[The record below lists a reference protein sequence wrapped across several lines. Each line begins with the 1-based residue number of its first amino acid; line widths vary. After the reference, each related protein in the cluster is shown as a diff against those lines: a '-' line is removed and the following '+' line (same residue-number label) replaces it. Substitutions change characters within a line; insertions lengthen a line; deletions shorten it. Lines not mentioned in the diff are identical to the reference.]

1 MSMGKILAGFLV
13 ISALVMGVGLYYTA
27 EVAYFEE
34 VSADAPAAQM
44 RLVSVATGT
53 PEPILTENVTAIDR
67 DTSPISFR
75 ACFTTPMSLAMLTET
90 YEVMEDAVPLNG
102 PRMFDCFDAAAVGA
116 GLESGNAVAFM
127 AEPDIR
133 EGVDRVIAIFPDG
146 RGYAWHQR
154 NEKLED

>member
-1 MSMGKILAGFLV
+1 MGKFLAGFLV
-13 ISALVMGVGLYYTA
+13 ITALAMGFGLYYTA

-34 VSADAPAAQM
+34 VSADAPEAEM
-44 RLVSVATGT
+44 RMVSVATGT

-90 YEVMEDAVPLNG
+90 YEVKEDAVPLNG

-116 GLESGNAVAFM
+116 ALETGEAIAFLG
-127 AEPDIR
+127 ERDIR